1 MKVARRTRNW
11 PIWSACAVLL
21 VAGAAR
27 AQGNGRGGD
36 GGGGSGS
43 NGGNAVQSDIP
54 AVLDVTDPFVPPSP
68 PTVGSLSADVAGL
81 GYDCWVGRRRTIT
94 LTLARRSP
102 RSMRLILGP
111 ELPPDPNPLM
121 DNPWNSP
128 RVYFGAGIPNPSFG
142 PDGVADTP
150 DDHEITEVSM
160 QIAGWENVSALG
172 AFATDASSY
181 SDADGNPIV
190 VDPQDPATFSHMAT
204 TMRIS
209 FKVGQHMWR
218 LDFGTPRH
226 VGTGRLPTH
235 PDTGPVVIRRW
246 FGNGPADPNDPAV
259 PWEVR
264 IEPWWGNDPAVPRTG
279 MVVGFLNYL
288 GTGGNTTGGYAGAYD
303 IRWSAEDWPSCW
315 TAWAAQ

>member
-1 MKVARRTRNW
+1 
-11 PIWSACAVLL
+11 
-21 VAGAAR
+21 
-27 AQGNGRGGD
+27 
-36 GGGGSGS
+36 
-43 NGGNAVQSDIP
+43 
-54 AVLDVTDPFVPPSP
+54 
-68 PTVGSLSADVAGL
+68 
-81 GYDCWVGRRRTIT
+81 
-94 LTLARRSP
+94 
-102 RSMRLILGP
+102 MRLILGP

-218 LDFGTPRH
+218 LDFRDTAPRRH
-226 VGTGRLPTH
+226 RPVADASGHRAGRH
-235 PDTGPVVIRRW
+235 PPVVRERTRRPERPC
-246 FGNGPADPNDPAV
+246 GAVGGPHRAVVGERPRGSAHRHGRRFPELPRNRREHDGRVCRRVRHPLVGRRLAELLDRLGCAVATAGARIPRAAARARVCSRTAGAMPHPQRPND
-259 PWEVR
+259 
-264 IEPWWGNDPAVPRTG
+264 I
-279 MVVGFLNYL
+279 
-288 GTGGNTTGGYAGAYD
+288 GA
-303 IRWSAEDWPSCW
+303 RG
-315 TAWAAQ
+315 